1 MKNKYVIVISFDAV
15 SEEDLEFL
23 SKQPNFSKLIKN
35 GALIKNVESVYP
47 SLTYPAHATIVTGKY
62 PKNHGVINNTV
73 LDFKNDNPDWYWYR
87 KYIKGD
93 TIFDLAEK
101 SGMKTCSILWPV
113 TARSKITYNMPEIFC
128 TKRYDNQ
135 ILKSALAGSKIYQ
148 VNMNKKFG
156 YLRQG
161 MEEPY
166 LDNFATEVAKK
177 TIRELKP
184 NLILLHLIDSDSQK
198 HKYGIENKEVIE
210 SLKRHDERLGEI
222 IESLKLAGIY
232 EDSTI
237 IALGDHSQINVNN
250 VIKLNSILMKNDLIN
265 VNGNK
270 IKSYKAIAKSCDGS
284 SYIYL
289 KNKNDVETRK
299 KVRDILNELK
309 NKYSNVIEEVYNNEE
324 IKNLGADINASFMIE
339 AKRGYYFIDDFL
351 GEAIEVIDE
360 SSKIKHKLDIND
372 SIMIG
377 NDYICDIAGATNAG
391 LNSLYMH
398 LTSSYNYKT
407 FFIEYGKTIKKG
419 VVLEKGKLINHGPT
433 IAKILDID
441 LRDCDGIVEERILN
455 L

>member
-47 SLTYPAHATIVTGKY
+47 SLTYPAHVTIVTGKY

-148 VNMNKKFG
+148 VNMNKRFG

-360 SSKIKHKLDIND
+360 SSKIKHKLRASHGYLPSRD
-372 SIMIG
+372 
-377 NDYICDIAGATNAG
+377 
-391 LNSLYMH
+391 
-398 LTSSYNYKT
+398 NYKT
-407 FFIEYGKTIKKG
+407 FFIAYGKTIKKG
-419 VVLEKGKLINHGPT
+419 VLLEKGKLINHGPT

>member
-148 VNMNKKFG
+148 VNMNKRFG

-161 MEEPY
+161 MDEPY

-360 SSKIKHKLDIND
+360 SSKIKHKLRASHGYLPSRD
-372 SIMIG
+372 
-377 NDYICDIAGATNAG
+377 
-391 LNSLYMH
+391 
-398 LTSSYNYKT
+398 NYKT
-407 FFIEYGKTIKKG
+407 FFIAYGKTIKKG

-433 IAKILDID
+433 IATILDID

>member
-222 IESLKLAGIY
+222 IESLKLAGLY

-351 GEAIEVIDE
+351 GESIEFIDE
-360 SSKIKHKLDIND
+360 SSKIKHKLRASHGYLPSRD
-372 SIMIG
+372 
-377 NDYICDIAGATNAG
+377 
-391 LNSLYMH
+391 
-398 LTSSYNYKT
+398 NYKT
-407 FFIEYGKTIKKG
+407 FFIAYGKTIKKG

>member
-35 GALIKNVESVYP
+35 GALIKNVENVYP

-148 VNMNKKFG
+148 VNMNKRFG

-198 HKYGIENKEVIE
+198 HKYGIENKKVIE

-360 SSKIKHKLDIND
+360 SSKIKHKLRASHGYLPSRD
-372 SIMIG
+372 
-377 NDYICDIAGATNAG
+377 
-391 LNSLYMH
+391 
-398 LTSSYNYKT
+398 NYKT
-407 FFIEYGKTIKKG
+407 FFIAYGKTIKKG

>member
-113 TARSKITYNMPEIFC
+113 TARSKITYNMPKIFC

-360 SSKIKHKLDIND
+360 SSKIKHKLRASHGYLPSRD
-372 SIMIG
+372 
-377 NDYICDIAGATNAG
+377 
-391 LNSLYMH
+391 
-398 LTSSYNYKT
+398 NYKT
-407 FFIEYGKTIKKG
+407 FFIAYGKTIKKG

>member
-135 ILKSALAGSKIYQ
+135 IIKSALAGSKIYQ

-360 SSKIKHKLDIND
+360 SSKIKHKLRASHGYLPSRD
-372 SIMIG
+372 
-377 NDYICDIAGATNAG
+377 
-391 LNSLYMH
+391 
-398 LTSSYNYKT
+398 NYKT
-407 FFIEYGKTIKKG
+407 FFIAYGKTIKKG

>member
-128 TKRYDNQ
+128 TKIYDNQ

-148 VNMNKKFG
+148 VNMNKRFG

-161 MEEPY
+161 MDEPY

-360 SSKIKHKLDIND
+360 SSKIKHKLRASHGYLPSRD
-372 SIMIG
+372 
-377 NDYICDIAGATNAG
+377 
-391 LNSLYMH
+391 
-398 LTSSYNYKT
+398 NYKT
-407 FFIEYGKTIKKG
+407 FFIAYGKTIKKG

-433 IAKILDID
+433 IAKILEID

>member
-360 SSKIKHKLDIND
+360 SSKIKHKLRASHGYLPSRD
-372 SIMIG
+372 
-377 NDYICDIAGATNAG
+377 
-391 LNSLYMH
+391 
-398 LTSSYNYKT
+398 NYKT
-407 FFIEYGKTIKKG
+407 FFIAYGKTIKKG

>member
-148 VNMNKKFG
+148 VNMNKRFG

-198 HKYGIENKEVIE
+198 HKYGIENKKVIE

-360 SSKIKHKLDIND
+360 SSKIKHKLRASHGYLPYRD
-372 SIMIG
+372 
-377 NDYICDIAGATNAG
+377 
-391 LNSLYMH
+391 
-398 LTSSYNYKT
+398 NYKT
-407 FFIEYGKTIKKG
+407 FFIAYGKTIKKG

>member
-73 LDFKNDNPDWYWYR
+73 LDFKNDNPNWYWYR

-360 SSKIKHKLDIND
+360 SSKIKHKLRASHGYLPSRD
-372 SIMIG
+372 
-377 NDYICDIAGATNAG
+377 
-391 LNSLYMH
+391 
-398 LTSSYNYKT
+398 NYKT
-407 FFIEYGKTIKKG
+407 FFIAYGKTIKKG

-433 IAKILDID
+433 IAKILEID

>member
-198 HKYGIENKEVIE
+198 HKYGIENKKVIE

-360 SSKIKHKLDIND
+360 SSKIKHKLRASHGYLPSRD
-372 SIMIG
+372 
-377 NDYICDIAGATNAG
+377 
-391 LNSLYMH
+391 
-398 LTSSYNYKT
+398 NYKT
-407 FFIEYGKTIKKG
+407 FFIAYGKKIKKG

>member
-360 SSKIKHKLDIND
+360 SSKIKHKLRASHGYLPSRD
-372 SIMIG
+372 
-377 NDYICDIAGATNAG
+377 
-391 LNSLYMH
+391 
-398 LTSSYNYKT
+398 NYKT
-407 FFIEYGKTIKKG
+407 FFIAYGKTIKKG

-433 IAKILDID
+433 IAKILDIH

>member
-210 SLKRHDERLGEI
+210 SLKRQDERLGEI

-265 VNGNK
+265 VNSNK

-360 SSKIKHKLDIND
+360 SSKIKHKLRASHGYLPSRD
-372 SIMIG
+372 
-377 NDYICDIAGATNAG
+377 
-391 LNSLYMH
+391 
-398 LTSSYNYKT
+398 NYKT
-407 FFIEYGKTIKKG
+407 FFIAYGKTIKKG
-419 VVLEKGKLINHGPT
+419 VVLEREN
-433 IAKILDID
+433 
-441 LRDCDGIVEERILN
+441 
-455 L
+455 

>member
-47 SLTYPAHATIVTGKY
+47 SLTYPAHVTIVTGKY

-101 SGMKTCSILWPV
+101 SGMKTCSILWQV

-148 VNMNKKFG
+148 VNMNKRFG

-284 SYIYL
+284 RYIYL
-289 KNKNDVETRK
+289 KNKKDVETRK

-360 SSKIKHKLDIND
+360 SSKIKHKLRASHGYLPSRD
-372 SIMIG
+372 
-377 NDYICDIAGATNAG
+377 
-391 LNSLYMH
+391 
-398 LTSSYNYKT
+398 NYKT
-407 FFIEYGKTIKKG
+407 FFIAYGKTIKKG

>member
-351 GEAIEVIDE
+351 GKAIEVIDE
-360 SSKIKHKLDIND
+360 SSKIKHKLRASHGYLPSRD
-372 SIMIG
+372 
-377 NDYICDIAGATNAG
+377 
-391 LNSLYMH
+391 
-398 LTSSYNYKT
+398 NYKT
-407 FFIEYGKTIKKG
+407 FFIAYGKTIKKG

>member
-73 LDFKNDNPDWYWYR
+73 LDFKNDNLDWYWYR

-148 VNMNKKFG
+148 VNMNKRFG

-161 MEEPY
+161 MDEPY

-360 SSKIKHKLDIND
+360 SSKIKHKLRASHGYLPSRD
-372 SIMIG
+372 
-377 NDYICDIAGATNAG
+377 
-391 LNSLYMH
+391 
-398 LTSSYNYKT
+398 NYKT
-407 FFIEYGKTIKKG
+407 FFIAYGKTIKKG

>member
-47 SLTYPAHATIVTGKY
+47 SLTYPAHVTIVTGKY

-148 VNMNKKFG
+148 VNMNKRFG

-177 TIRELKP
+177 TIREFKP

-360 SSKIKHKLDIND
+360 SSKIKHKLRASHGYLPSRD
-372 SIMIG
+372 
-377 NDYICDIAGATNAG
+377 
-391 LNSLYMH
+391 
-398 LTSSYNYKT
+398 NYKT
-407 FFIEYGKTIKKG
+407 FFIAYGKTIKKG

>member
-148 VNMNKKFG
+148 VNMNKRFG

-360 SSKIKHKLDIND
+360 SSKIKHKLRASHGYLPSRD
-372 SIMIG
+372 
-377 NDYICDIAGATNAG
+377 
-391 LNSLYMH
+391 
-398 LTSSYNYKT
+398 NYKT
-407 FFIEYGKTIKKG
+407 FFIAYGKTIKKG
-419 VVLEKGKLINHGPT
+419 VVLEKGKLINNGPT

>member
-47 SLTYPAHATIVTGKY
+47 SLTYPAHVTIVTGKY

-101 SGMKTCSILWPV
+101 SGMQTCSILWPV

-148 VNMNKKFG
+148 VNMNKRFG

-210 SLKRHDERLGEI
+210 SLKHHDERLGEI

-360 SSKIKHKLDIND
+360 SSKIKHKLRASHGYLPSRD
-372 SIMIG
+372 
-377 NDYICDIAGATNAG
+377 
-391 LNSLYMH
+391 
-398 LTSSYNYKT
+398 NYKT
-407 FFIEYGKTIKKG
+407 FFIAYGKTIKKG